1 MNKLFNTDDLWPEIA
16 AIVESDNL
24 FSKVPTNLLSVSSD
38 AKTIKGE
45 QLDILTGILYGSPAN
60 TCSPRW
66 TMCALAKTAQC
77 DKDCLVS
84 AGRGR
89 FENVHRA
96 RVRKTLYF
104 KQYQQDF
111 MMLLVKN
118 INSLIRKAGKLGLTP
133 AVRLC
138 GTWDVQWEKVFFE
151 YQGKTVTIL
160 DVFPDLQLYDYTK
173 VPGRKVPENYHL
185 TFSYSG
191 APKFQKVIK
200 KQLAKDPK
208 TNLAVVFQGTQPK
221 TFFGRKLINGDDSDV
236 RFLDEHFSIVALTAK
251 GMAKTSDSPFIVKG
265 A

>member
-1 MNKLFNTDDLWPEIA
+1 MALFNTRELRPEIA
-16 AIVESDNL
+16 AIVESDKL
-24 FSKVPTNLLSVSSD
+24 FTKVPTNLLSVSSD
-38 AKTIKGE
+38 AKTVKGE
-45 QLDILTGILYGSPAN
+45 KIGYLTGIVYGAPAN

-77 DKDCLVS
+77 DIDCLVS

-104 KQYQQDF
+104 KQYPQEF
-111 MMLLVKN
+111 MTLLVKN
-118 INSLIRKAGKLGLTP
+118 IFSLIRKAEKLGLTP
-133 AVRLC
+133 AARLC
-138 GTWDVQWEKVFFE
+138 GTWDVEWEKVYFE
-151 YQGKTVTIL
+151 YQGETVTIF
-160 DVFPDLQLYDYTK
+160 DVFPDLQFYDYTK
-173 VPGRKVPENYHL
+173 TPCRKVPANYHL

-208 TNLAVVFQGTQPK
+208 TNVAVVFQGKQPT

>member
-1 MNKLFNTDDLWPEIA
+1 MTLFNTNELWPEIA
-16 AIVESDNL
+16 AIVESDKL
-24 FSKVPTNLLSVSSD
+24 FTKLPTNLLSVSSD
-38 AKTIKGE
+38 AKTVKGE
-45 QLDILTGILYGSPAN
+45 KIGYLTGILYGSPAN

-66 TMCALAKTAQC
+66 TMCPLAKTAQC
-77 DKDCLVS
+77 DIDCLVS

-96 RVRKTLYF
+96 RIRKTLYF
-104 KQYQQDF
+104 KQYPQEF

-118 INSLIRKAGKLGLTP
+118 ISSLIRKAEKLGLTP

-138 GTWDVQWEKVFFE
+138 GTWDVQWEKVYFE
-151 YQGKTVTIL
+151 YRGETVTIL
-160 DVFPDLQLYDYTK
+160 DVFPDLTFYDYSK
-173 VPGRKVPENYHL
+173 VPARKVPANYHL

-191 APKFQKVIK
+191 APKFQKVIQ

-208 TNLAVVFQGTQPK
+208 TNLAVVFQGTKPK

-251 GMAKTSDSPFIVKG
+251 GLAKTSDSPFIVNTG